1 MTGYACNIVQLQH
14 KTITIEL
21 KTFNSK
27 GIDISFKAPVEFR
40 NQEIAIKNI
49 LAEKI
54 IRGKTELIIS
64 LEYHADL
71 LPVQINKTLLN
82 AYIKELSQIA
92 EENAITQPDLLSIA
106 MRIPYVLDS
115 NKEVLNDDEWESLKN
130 HLSKTIDDL
139 FVFRKKEGEKLQVDV
154 IQRIKL
160 IKEYAQ
166 QVMMLDPP
174 RKEKL
179 RTRLREQIISSLT
192 NASQFNADRFEQE
205 MIYYLEKIDITEELV
220 RLKTHCD
227 YFIEIVDEPSPEK
240 GKKLGF
246 VAQEIGREINTIGSK
261 ASDAAMQKI
270 VVMMKD
276 ELEKI
281 KEQLNNIL

>member
-1 MTGYACNIVQLQH
+1 MTGYACTIAQLQH

-64 LEYHADL
+64 LEYDADL

-92 EENAITQPDLLSIA
+92 EENAITQPDLLSVAI
-106 MRIPYVLDS
+106 RIPYVLDS
-115 NKEVLNDDEWESLKN
+115 NKEILSDDEWESLKN

-139 FVFRKKEGEKLQVDV
+139 FVFRKKEGEKLQAD
-154 IQRIKL
+154 ILQRIKL